1 MSCHV
6 WLVCCSCQAFK
17 KTVLAILRIRIN
29 FGSQKVNSAFFLFA
43 LCEKILPFYLS
54 DDSTTHCDT
63 GCYFVAIS
71 WWWFDYT
78 RLSTGHWERFLWILY
93 SCHLPHTYHIS
104 AHQGRLRQL
113 LVHWQQELADG
124 LQWPISQLGS
134 VLSSSLSSFSQCIRR
149 SWYLVPQ
156 RPCLT
161 CDRRLCSCE

>member
-1 MSCHV
+1 MLGLFGADWFYLSCGDAIFISIGLNKLLASSIAILLMCHMSGWCV
-6 WLVCCSCQAFK
+6 VYLSYQTDK

-78 RLSTGHWERFLWILY
+78 RLSTGHWER
-93 SCHLPHTYHIS
+93 
-104 AHQGRLRQL
+104 
-113 LVHWQQELADG
+113 
-124 LQWPISQLGS
+124 
-134 VLSSSLSSFSQCIRR
+134 SL
-149 SWYLVPQ
+149 
-156 RPCLT
+156 
-161 CDRRLCSCE
+161 